1 MKKNTNILILAFIFF
16 IGLIITYSNHFN
28 NGFHFD
34 DSHTIQT
41 NVYITSL
48 KNIPAFFYNPM
59 MFSSM
64 PSHWGIRPIITT
76 SLAIDYWM
84 GNGLNPFYFHLST
97 FIWYILMCVML
108 FFVYKKIYSNSINH
122 IWTDYFA
129 IFAVAWYAMH
139 TANAE
144 TVNYIISRSDIL
156 STFFVVASFSV
167 YVFYPNLRKF
177 GLFIIP
183 AVLGVFCKETLIV
196 LPVLLFFY
204 YILFEKNLSISDLF
218 KKQNIK
224 TFFNAILFL
233 MPVFVAIAIFQG
245 YTVSK
250 APSFSTLSNNIF
262 YYALTQT
269 YIWVHYFLTFFIP
282 MNLSADTDWS
292 VISNPFDDRI
302 IIGLSFVTLL
312 IYTIFKT
319 SNKRETKPIAFGLIW
334 FVFTLLPTSII
345 PLSEVMNDHRIFFP
359 YVGLVISVVYSIGLL
374 ILKFE
379 NKLLKNKLYLNSTL
393 IISLLIIGAYA
404 YGAHQR
410 NKVWKDEETLWK
422 DVTVKS
428 PMNGRGLMNYGLTQM
443 AKGNYSEALQCFEKA
458 QIYTP
463 YYYCL
468 FVNIGILKNAINKP
482 IDAEENFKKALMYG
496 PGFHEP
502 YMYYANFLRQH
513 NRLDEARQMAEK
525 CVSISPSYLEA
536 RYSLMEIYNDLG
548 LWDNLNNIANQTLSI
563 SSNDPTALKFI
574 AASQKKQTKLDEIV
588 ELAKNSPSP
597 ENYLNLSLAYYSK
610 GMYDK
615 CIEACNEALKLRPN
629 YAEAYNNICSSYN
642 VLGKFDEAK
651 KACEKAIQLKPDFQ
665 LAKNNL
671 AVATSKLK

>member
-196 LPVLLFFY
+196 LPVLLFFRY
-204 YILFEKNLSISDLF
+204 RY
-218 KKQNIK
+218 
-224 TFFNAILFL
+224 
-233 MPVFVAIAIFQG
+233 
-245 YTVSK
+245 
-250 APSFSTLSNNIF
+250 
-262 YYALTQT
+262 
-269 YIWVHYFLTFFIP
+269 
-282 MNLSADTDWS
+282 
-292 VISNPFDDRI
+292 
-302 IIGLSFVTLL
+302 
-312 IYTIFKT
+312 
-319 SNKRETKPIAFGLIW
+319 
-334 FVFTLLPTSII
+334 
-345 PLSEVMNDHRIFFP
+345 
-359 YVGLVISVVYSIGLL
+359 
-374 ILKFE
+374 
-379 NKLLKNKLYLNSTL
+379 
-393 IISLLIIGAYA
+393 
-404 YGAHQR
+404 
-410 NKVWKDEETLWK
+410 
-422 DVTVKS
+422 
-428 PMNGRGLMNYGLTQM
+428 
-443 AKGNYSEALQCFEKA
+443 
-458 QIYTP
+458 
-463 YYYCL
+463 
-468 FVNIGILKNAINKP
+468 
-482 IDAEENFKKALMYG
+482 
-496 PGFHEP
+496 
-502 YMYYANFLRQH
+502 
-513 NRLDEARQMAEK
+513 NRL
-525 CVSISPSYLEA
+525 
-536 RYSLMEIYNDLG
+536 
-548 LWDNLNNIANQTLSI
+548 
-563 SSNDPTALKFI
+563 F
-574 AASQKKQTKLDEIV
+574 
-588 ELAKNSPSP
+588 
-597 ENYLNLSLAYYSK
+597 
-610 GMYDK
+610 
-615 CIEACNEALKLRPN
+615 
-629 YAEAYNNICSSYN
+629 
-642 VLGKFDEAK
+642 
-651 KACEKAIQLKPDFQ
+651 
-665 LAKNNL
+665 
-671 AVATSKLK
+671 